1 MAPEPLKPVYWIHG
15 EDRAKVDRAIQ
26 RLVARV
32 EGEGG
37 MPPERFEASE
47 MTALE
52 VRAACEAMSFG
63 GTRLV
68 IVRRADQ
75 WKAAD
80 VEPLIEYLDDPL
92 PTTCLALVGEG
103 GPTPRMLK
111 AVEAAGQVLA
121 FGPPAKANAKER
133 AAWFRSY
140 VQDEVKKYGSKISA
154 PLATEVVTR
163 AGRAGEDAGHL
174 ANEAMKLALAA
185 GDDAVTKEQVEAL
198 VVVDPEAKAYL
209 LGDHIVQGDA
219 RAAFGVLADLAGGSE
234 QTNVYVV
241 HRTLARHFRGIAV
254 AQQPGATTAD
264 LGRLVGLNGY
274 PATKAMEQAGRLKPG
289 TGEWCVARIA
299 DLELDLRLSELR
311 HLGNSPDDGERFV
324 LEVAVRDLL
333 GACRG

>member
-1 MAPEPLKPVYWIHG
+1 VAPEPLKPVYWIHG

-26 RLVARV
+26 RLMARV

-47 MTALE
+47 VTVPE
-52 VRAACEAMSFG
+52 VRAACESMSFG

-80 VEPLIEYLDDPL
+80 VEPLIEYLDDPV

-111 AVEAAGQVLA
+111 AVEAAGQVLS

-133 AAWFRSY
+133 AGWFRAY
-140 VQDEVKKYGSKISA
+140 VQEEVKKYGSRISA

-185 GDDAVTKEQVEAL
+185 GADAVTKEQVESL

-209 LGDHIVQGDA
+209 LGDLIVQGDA
-219 RAAFGVLADLAGGSE
+219 RGAYGMLADLAGGSD

-254 AQQPGATTAD
+254 AQQAGSGKGD
-264 LGRLVGLNGY
+264 LERLVGLKGY
-274 PATKAMEQAGRLKPG
+274 PADKAMEQAARLAPG

-299 DLELDLRLSELR
+299 DLELDLRMSELR
-311 HLGNSPDDGERFV
+311 HLGTSPDDGERFV

>member
-1 MAPEPLKPVYWIHG
+1 MAPEPLKPVYWIYG
-15 EDRAKVDRAIQ
+15 EDRAKVDRAVQ
-26 RLVARV
+26 RLAARV
-32 EGEGG
+32 EGEIG
-37 MPPERFEASE
+37 MPPERFDATET
-47 MTALE
+47 TAVE
-52 VRAACEAMSFG
+52 VRTACEAMAFG

-68 IVRRADQ
+68 VVRRADQ

-80 VEPLIEYLDDPL
+80 VETLIEYLDDPL
-92 PTTCLALVGEG
+92 PTTCLALVGSS

-133 AAWFRSY
+133 AAWFRAY
-140 VQDEVKKYGSKISA
+140 VQDEVKKYGSKIS
-154 PLATEVVTR
+154 PSLASEVVTR

-174 ANEAMKLALAA
+174 GNEAIKLALAA
-185 GDDAVTKEQVEAL
+185 GSEGVTKDLVDAL

-209 LGDHIVQGDA
+209 LGDLITQGDA
-219 RAAFGVLADLAGGSE
+219 RGAYGMLADLAGGSDS
-234 QTNVYVV
+234 THPIVI

-254 AQQPGATTAD
+254 AQTPGATKAD
-264 LGRLVGLNGY
+264 LDRLVGLKGY
-274 PATKAMEQAGRLKPG
+274 PADKALEQAQRLAPG

-311 HLGNSPDDGERFV
+311 HLGASPDDGERFV

-333 GACRG
+333 GTCRG

>member
-15 EDRAKVDRAIQ
+15 EDRAKVDRALQ

-32 EGEGG
+32 DAEGG
-37 MPPERFEASE
+37 MPAERFEAGE
-47 MTALE
+47 VTAVE
-52 VRAACEAMSFG
+52 VRATCEAMSFG

-68 IVRRADQ
+68 LVRRADQ

-80 VEPLIEYLDDPL
+80 MEPLIDYLDDPL
-92 PTTCLALVGEG
+92 PTTCLALVADGA
-103 GPTPRMLK
+103 PTPRMLK
-111 AVEAAGQVLA
+111 AVEAVGQVLA
-121 FGPPAKANAKER
+121 FGPPAKANARER
-133 AAWFRSY
+133 AAWFRAY
-140 VQDEVKKYGSKISA
+140 LQDEVKKHGSKISA
-154 PLATEVVTR
+154 PLATEVITR

-174 ANEAMKLALAA
+174 ANEAVKLALAA
-185 GDDAVTKEQVEAL
+185 GPEGVTREHVEAL

-209 LGDHIVQGDA
+209 LGDLIVQGDA
-219 RAAFGVLADLAGGSE
+219 RGAYGMLADLAGGSD

-254 AQQPGATTAD
+254 AQQSGATKAD
-264 LGRLVGLNGY
+264 LERLVGLKGY
-274 PATKAMEQAGRLKPG
+274 PADKAMEQAGRLKPG
-289 TGEWCVARIA
+289 AGEWCVARIA

-311 HLGNSPDDGERFV
+311 HLGTSPDDGERFV